1 METIIIV
8 CAGVTTITG
17 AIVAVNKL
25 IIKPLHDITNKF
37 NEIDKIDEGL
47 HKVMKA
53 QAQTMEHLITGNN
66 IEQLRKEFEDL
77 MEYAINK

>member
-8 CAGVTTITG
+8 CAGLTTITG
-17 AIVAVNKL
+17 DIVAINKL

-37 NEIDKIDEGL
+37 NEIDKIDDGL
-47 HKVMKA
+47 RKVMKA

-66 IEQLRKEFEDL
+66 IDQLKKEFEDL
-77 MEYAINK
+77 MDYAINK

>member
-47 HKVMKA
+47 RRVMKA

-66 IEQLRKEFEDL
+66 IDQLKKEFEDL

>member
-1 METIIIV
+1 MEAIIIV
-8 CAGVTTITG
+8 CAGLTTITG

-25 IIKPLHDITNKF
+25 IIKPIHDITNKF

-66 IEQLRKEFEDL
+66 VEQLRKEFEDL

>member
-1 METIIIV
+1 MEAIIIV
-8 CAGVTTITG
+8 CAGITTITG

-77 MEYAINK
+77 MDYAINK

>member
-37 NEIDKIDEGL
+37 NGL
-47 HKVMKA
+47 RKVMKA

-77 MEYAINK
+77 MDYAINK

>member
-8 CAGVTTITG
+8 CAGLTTITG

-25 IIKPLHDITNKF
+25 IIKPIHQITNKF

-66 IEQLRKEFEDL
+66 VEQLRKEFEDL

>member
-8 CAGVTTITG
+8 CAGLTTITG
-17 AIVAVNKL
+17 AIVAVNKM
-25 IIKPLHDITNKF
+25 IIKPIHDITNKF

-66 IEQLRKEFEDL
+66 VEQLRKEFEDL

>member
-1 METIIIV
+1 MEAIIIV
-8 CAGVTTITG
+8 CAGITTITG

-25 IIKPLHDITNKF
+25 IIKPIHEITNKF
-37 NEIDKIDEGL
+37 NEIDKIDDGL
-47 HKVMKA
+47 RKVMKA

-66 IEQLRKEFEDL
+66 IDQLKKEFEDL

>member
-37 NEIDKIDEGL
+37 NEIDKIDDGL
-47 HKVMKA
+47 RKVMKA
-53 QAQTMEHLITGNN
+53 QAQTMEHIITGNN
-66 IEQLRKEFEDL
+66 IEQLKKEFEDL

>member
-8 CAGVTTITG
+8 CAGLTTITG
-17 AIVAVNKL
+17 GIVAVNKL
-25 IIKPLHDITNKF
+25 IIKPIHDITNKF

-66 IEQLRKEFEDL
+66 VEQLRKEFEDL

>member
-8 CAGVTTITG
+8 CAGLTTITG

-25 IIKPLHDITNKF
+25 IIKPIHEITNKF

-47 HKVMKA
+47 HRVMKA

-66 IEQLRKEFEDL
+66 IEQLKKEIKNL
-77 MEYAINK
+77 MDYANNK